1 MSTRTTASFDV
12 TAWDQAAYDEPS
24 DAAHLSRATIR
35 KTFRGP
41 LEGES
46 VGEALLC
53 QADAKDYLA
62 GAGYVVSE
70 RVTGTLDGR
79 SGSFVMQHGGLA
91 GPGIEPHTFGH
102 IIPGTGTGDLAG
114 LSGTV
119 EIGRDAEGAHSITLR
134 YDLP

>member
-1 MSTRTTASFDV
+1 MRTTSTFEV
-12 TAWDQAAYDEPS
+12 TRWDQAAYETPD
-24 DAAHLSRATIR
+24 DAAQLSRATIH
-35 KTFRGP
+35 KTFRGA
-41 LEGES
+41 LDGEG
-46 VGEALLC
+46 VGEGLLC
-53 QADAKDYLA
+53 QADAEDYMA

-91 GPGIEPHTFGH
+91 GPGLEPRTFGH
-102 IIPGTGTGDLAG
+102 IVPGTGTGDLAG

-119 EIGRDAEGAHSITLR
+119 EIGRDAEGKHSITLD